1 MLVKN
6 FGHGI
11 TKASKQMPLVMPI
24 TLKEDT
30 MALEKSK
37 SKSVTKGKKVIKPRL
52 KSLRK
57 GTRAVAPDV
66 APDVAQD
73 VAPDVD
79 AKKKSIVDAVMAD
92 MAESDW
98 DDDLNDE
105 EVEFDEVETKAKPK
119 AKQKASEGIDLNDVD
134 EVEVDQGTVY
144 NISDMVSKKIQNVGG
159 EKVYYNVQ
167 LRLPG
172 YCEDLYKGIPPALR
186 KTLRE
191 IFIEALRE
199 MYDQTRGLT
208 R

>member
-1 MLVKN
+1 MLAKN

-11 TKASKQMPLVMPI
+11 TKASKQMPLAMPI

-30 MALEKSK
+30 MALKKSK
-37 SKSVTKGKKVIKPRL
+37 SESVTKGKKAIKPRL
-52 KSLRK
+52 KSLK
-57 GTRAVAPDV
+57 KVK
-66 APDVAQD
+66 QD
-73 VAPDVD
+73 VAPEID
-79 AKKKSIVDAVMAD
+79 AEKQSIVDAVMAD
-92 MAESDW
+92 MAESNW

-105 EVEFDEVETKAKPK
+105 EVEFDEVEITAKVGKSKKSKTSKAPK
-119 AKQKASEGIDLNDVD
+119 VASEGIDLNDVE
-134 EVEVDQGTVY
+134 EVEFDQGKAY
-144 NISDMVSKKIQNVGG
+144 NLSDMVSKKLQDVGG

-172 YCEDLYKGIPPALR
+172 YCEDLYKSIPPALR

-199 MYDQTRGLT
+199 MYDQTRGMK

>member
-1 MLVKN
+1 
-6 FGHGI
+6 
-11 TKASKQMPLVMPI
+11 
-24 TLKEDT
+24 
-30 MALEKSK
+30 MALKKSK

-57 GTRAVAPDV
+57 GTRAVAKDV
-66 APDVAQD
+66 APDV
-73 VAPDVD
+73 VPDVD

-92 MAESDW
+92 MESSDW
-98 DDDLNDE
+98 GGPQELMDE
-105 EVEFDEVETKAKPK
+105 EVEFDEVEAKAKPKAKPK